1 MSIDDRFGEVG
12 QADEQQLKL
21 LMRDWRKGRAD
32 RNILQALQD
41 AYIMVFGVVIIGA
54 MLVSSI
60 IRAQQSVSG
69 CETDQCLAARGLLP
83 WAAVAAVLSFALVI
97 SRLFGPVVASSA
109 EGFWL
114 MDAPIDRAKLL
125 RGRLLSA
132 LGVAALAGALFG
144 ALVAALTGSSLTEI
158 GIWALASGLGAF
170 GLTAFAAAEQGAERT
185 WITRT
190 LQIIVGIVTFGI
202 LGLLIAIAAGWLPVE
217 PLQVISIDFAYLV
230 GGAGLIIGLIS
241 LIIAWRRVRN
251 IRRQRLTSGGSL
263 LSGLQGAAFAMDFA
277 LVRDI
282 LIDHESRNKGH
293 VRATRGAGSGT
304 TAIIMRD
311 LQRLWRRPKPLVFWL
326 ASMVVPYAVQAL
338 GITSLNPPLS
348 ALVLMV
354 AMIGFLNTLRVLT
367 RTKGLQRCFPMSP
380 GQVKQAA
387 MTVPAILALIWSA
400 AVAPAFIG
408 AIGGAQQDLLEGIL
422 HALITGVAG
431 FLAAVRWVSAKPADY
446 GGPMV
451 SVGMGAMP
459 PGMMFTIFR
468 GVDMV
473 ALITL
478 PIVFGLP
485 SWVSLAIAGIAFAFL
500 RSGFDRE
507 ELMAQSAEQ
516 QRELERAKAQREG
529 RNSSKEKI
537 KVQRRR

>member
-277 LVRDI
+277 WCATFSSTT
-282 LIDHESRNKGH
+282 SRAI
-293 VRATRGAGSGT
+293 RATCGPRVAPVAVPPPSSCGTCNGSG
-304 TAIIMRD
+304 A
-311 LQRLWRRPKPLVFWL
+311 
-326 ASMVVPYAVQAL
+326 VP
-338 GITSLNPPLS
+338 S
-348 ALVLMV
+348 
-354 AMIGFLNTLRVLT
+354 
-367 RTKGLQRCFPMSP
+367 
-380 GQVKQAA
+380 
-387 MTVPAILALIWSA
+387 
-400 AVAPAFIG
+400 
-408 AIGGAQQDLLEGIL
+408 
-422 HALITGVAG
+422 
-431 FLAAVRWVSAKPADY
+431 RWC
-446 GGPMV
+446 
-451 SVGMGAMP
+451 
-459 PGMMFTIFR
+459 
-468 GVDMV
+468 
-473 ALITL
+473 
-478 PIVFGLP
+478 
-485 SWVSLAIAGIAFAFL
+485 
-500 RSGFDRE
+500 SG
-507 ELMAQSAEQ
+507 
-516 QRELERAKAQREG
+516 
-529 RNSSKEKI
+529 
-537 KVQRRR
+537 